1 MSCIYHYVINMS
13 YNIPSV
19 SKAIKDILFSNS
31 IYLNSLKL
39 GIANYTA
46 LALKIKP
53 EVDKTVASDVNIN
66 TLVVS
71 IKRIADAIQQNQDK
85 ENITLEEKENLA
97 GARISLTGSI
107 IDVEFD
113 KEMENIEKILELFDR
128 ESDIRFNIFQSKNH
142 MNLFIENIS
151 EIKKIFNADSQIVT
165 HSKIKEGVSMI
176 TISLPWE
183 ETELRKTYQLL
194 SIISNI
200 LYDNQIFL
208 HNAFFTPN
216 EIVLI
221 INDIDA
227 AKVYE
232 LLRVKFYG

>member
-1 MSCIYHYVINMS
+1 MS
-13 YNIPSV
+13 YNLPSV
-19 SKAIKDILFSNS
+19 SKVIKDILFSNS
-31 IYLNSLKL
+31 IYLKSLKL

-46 LALKIKP
+46 LAIKIKP
-53 EVDKTVASDVNIN
+53 EVDKTIGYDVNIN
-66 TLVVS
+66 TIVVS
-71 IKRIADAIQQNQDK
+71 IKRIADSIQQSQDR
-85 ENITLEEKENLA
+85 ENVAQEEKENLA

-151 EIKKIFNADSQIVT
+151 EIKKIFDADSQIVT

-200 LYDNQIFL
+200 LFDNQIFL

>member
-1 MSCIYHYVINMS
+1 MS

-53 EVDKTVASDVNIN
+53 EVEKTIGSDVNIN
-66 TLVVS
+66 TIVVS
-71 IKRIADAIQQNQDK
+71 IKRIADAIQQNKDN
-85 ENITLEEKENLA
+85 ENIAQEEKENLA

-151 EIKKIFNADSQIVT
+151 EIKKIFGADSQIVT

-200 LYDNQIFL
+200 LYNNQIFL

-232 LLRVKFYG
+232 LLRVKFYK

>member
-1 MSCIYHYVINMS
+1 MFQKLLKIFF
-13 YNIPSV
+13 
-19 SKAIKDILFSNS
+19 FSSS

-71 IKRIADAIQQNQDK
+71 IKRIADAIQQNQDN

-113 KEMENIEKILELFDR
+113 KEMENIEKILKLFDR

-151 EIKKIFNADSQIVT
+151 EIKKIFMLIP
-165 HSKIKEGVSMI
+165 KL
-176 TISLPWE
+176 LP
-183 ETELRKTYQLL
+183 T
-194 SIISNI
+194 
-200 LYDNQIFL
+200 
-208 HNAFFTPN
+208 
-216 EIVLI
+216 
-221 INDIDA
+221 
-227 AKVYE
+227 AK
-232 LLRVKFYG
+232 

>member
-1 MSCIYHYVINMS
+1 MYS
-13 YNIPSV
+13 NIPSV

-39 GIANYTA
+39 GIANFTA
-46 LALKIKP
+46 LAIKIKP
-53 EVDKTVASDVNIN
+53 ELDGIIGSERN
-66 TLVVS
+66 TNTIVVS
-71 IKRIADAIQQNQDK
+71 IKRIADALQQNQDLDS
-85 ENITLEEKENLA
+85 IAQEEKENLA

-107 IDVEFD
+107 LEVEFD
-113 KEMENIEKILELFDR
+113 KEIENIEKVLELFDR
-128 ESDIRFNIFQSKNH
+128 QSDIRFNIFQSKNH

-151 EIKKIFNADSQIVT
+151 AIKKIFNNTESPTIT
-165 HSKIKEGVSMI
+165 PSKIKEGVSMI

-194 SIISNI
+194 SMISNI
-200 LYDNQIFL
+200 LYDNQISL
-208 HNAFFTPN
+208 HNAFFTPS

-221 INDIDA
+221 INDRDA

-232 LLRVKFYG
+232 LLRVKFYK

>member
-1 MSCIYHYVINMS
+1 MYS
-13 YNIPSV
+13 NIPSV
-19 SKAIKDILFSNS
+19 SKVIKDILFSNS

-46 LALKIKP
+46 LAIKIKP
-53 EVDKTVASDVNIN
+53 EVDRIIGSEVNIN
-66 TLVVS
+66 TIVVS
-71 IKRIADAIQQNQDK
+71 IKRIADALQHSIDLDT
-85 ENITLEEKENLA
+85 ITHEEKENLA

-107 IDVEFD
+107 LDVEFD
-113 KEMENIEKILELFDR
+113 KEIENIEKVLNLFER

-151 EIKKIFNADSQIVT
+151 EIKKIFNSNADSPTTI

-183 ETELRKTYQLL
+183 EKELRKTYQLL

-200 LYDNQIFL
+200 LFENQISL

-221 INDIDA
+221 INDMDA

>member
-1 MSCIYHYVINMS
+1 MYS
-13 YNIPSV
+13 NIPSV

-46 LALKIKP
+46 LAIKIKP
-53 EVDKTVASDVNIN
+53 EVDRVIGSEVNIN
-66 TLVVS
+66 TIVVS
-71 IKRIADAIQQNQDK
+71 IKRIADALQRNLDLDS
-85 ENITLEEKENLA
+85 ITQEEKENLV

-107 IDVEFD
+107 LDVEFD
-113 KEMENIEKILELFDR
+113 KEMENIEKVLDLFDR

-151 EIKKIFNADSQIVT
+151 EIRKIFNNHSQTINPT
-165 HSKIKEGVSMI
+165 KIKEGVSMI

-194 SIISNI
+194 SMISNI
-200 LYDNQIFL
+200 LYNNQISL

-221 INDIDA
+221 INDKDA

-232 LLRVKFYG
+232 LLRIKFFQ

>member
-1 MSCIYHYVINMS
+1 MS
-13 YNIPSV
+13 YNTPSV

-46 LALKIKP
+46 LAIRIKP
-53 EVDKTVASDVNIN
+53 ELDKTVASDVNIN
-66 TLVVS
+66 TIVVS
-71 IKRIADAIQQNQDK
+71 IKRIADAIQKNQDSVSMAQ
-85 ENITLEEKENLA
+85 EEKENLA

-113 KEMENIEKILELFDR
+113 KELENIEKILELFDR

-151 EIKKIFNADSQIVT
+151 EIKKIFGANSQIVT

>member
-1 MSCIYHYVINMS
+1 MYS
-13 YNIPSV
+13 NIPSV
-19 SKAIKDILFSNS
+19 SKAIKDIIFSNS

-46 LALKIKP
+46 LAIKIKP
-53 EVDKTVASDVNIN
+53 EVDKTIGSDVNIN
-66 TLVVS
+66 TIVVS
-71 IKRIADAIQQNQDK
+71 IKRIADAIQQNQDS
-85 ENITLEEKENLA
+85 ESIAQEEKENMA

-107 IDVEFD
+107 LDVEFD

-128 ESDIRFNIFQSKNH
+128 ESDIRYNIFQSKNH

-151 EIKKIFNADSQIVT
+151 EIKKIFGADSQIVT

-227 AKVYE
+227 ANVYE

>member
-1 MSCIYHYVINMS
+1 MYS
-13 YNIPSV
+13 NIPSV
-19 SKAIKDILFSNS
+19 SKAIKDILYSNS

-46 LALKIKP
+46 LAIKIKP
-53 EVDKTVASDVNIN
+53 EIDRIIGSEVNLN
-66 TLVVS
+66 TIVVS
-71 IKRIADAIQQNQDK
+71 IKRIADALQQNRDLESIAQ
-85 ENITLEEKENLA
+85 EEKENLA

-107 IDVEFD
+107 LEVEFD
-113 KEMENIEKILELFDR
+113 KEIENIEKVLELFDR
-128 ESDIRFNIFQSKNH
+128 QSDIRFNIFQSKNH
-142 MNLFIENIS
+142 MNLFIENIR
-151 EIKKIFNADSQIVT
+151 EIKKIFNSNESPTIIP
-165 HSKIKEGVSMI
+165 SKIKEGVSMI

-194 SIISNI
+194 SMISNI
-200 LYDNQIFL
+200 LYDNQISL

-221 INDIDA
+221 IKDRDA

-232 LLRVKFYG
+232 LLRVKF

>member
-1 MSCIYHYVINMS
+1 MSS
-13 YNIPSV
+13 NIPTV

-46 LALKIKP
+46 LAIKIKP
-53 EVDKTVASDVNIN
+53 EVERTTGSEININ
-66 TLVVS
+66 TIVVS
-71 IKRIADAIQQNQDK
+71 IKRIADALQQNQDLDDR
-85 ENITLEEKENLA
+85 IAQEEKENLA

-107 IDVEFD
+107 LEVEFD
-113 KEMENIEKILELFDR
+113 KEIENIEKVLDLFDR
-128 ESDIRFNIFQSKNH
+128 QSDIRFNIFQSKNH

-151 EIKKIFNADSQIVT
+151 EIKKIFNSNDSPTIIP
-165 HSKIKEGVSMI
+165 SKIKEGVSMI
-176 TISLPWE
+176 TISLPWV

-194 SIISNI
+194 SMISNI
-200 LYDNQIFL
+200 LYDNQISL
-208 HNAFFTPN
+208 HNAFFTPS

-221 INDIDA
+221 INDRDA

-232 LLRVKFYG
+232 LLRVKFYRQV

>member
-1 MSCIYHYVINMS
+1 MFQKS
-13 YNIPSV
+13 
-19 SKAIKDILFSNS
+19 IKDILFSNS

-151 EIKKIFNADSQIVT
+151 EIKKIFDADSQIVT

>member
-1 MSCIYHYVINMS
+1 MYS
-13 YNIPSV
+13 NIPSV

-31 IYLNSLKL
+31 IYFNSLKL

-46 LALKIKP
+46 LAIKIKP
-53 EVDKTVASDVNIN
+53 DVDRTIGSEVNIN
-66 TLVVS
+66 TIVVS
-71 IKRIADAIQQNQDK
+71 IKRIADALQQNQDID
-85 ENITLEEKENLA
+85 NSIAQEEKENLA

-107 IDVEFD
+107 LDVEFD
-113 KEMENIEKILELFDR
+113 KEIENIEKVLELFDR

-151 EIKKIFNADSQIVT
+151 EIKKIFSNHSQTIIP
-165 HSKIKEGVSMI
+165 SKIKEGVSMI

-183 ETELRKTYQLL
+183 EIELRKTYHLL

-200 LYDNQIFL
+200 LYDNQISL
-208 HNAFFTPN
+208 HNAFFTPT

-221 INDIDA
+221 INDKDA

-232 LLRVKFYG
+232 LLRVKFYR

>member
-1 MSCIYHYVINMS
+1 MYS
-13 YNIPSV
+13 NIPSV

-39 GIANYTA
+39 GIANFTA

-53 EVDKTVASDVNIN
+53 ELDRIIGSEVNIN
-66 TLVVS
+66 TIVVS
-71 IKRIADAIQQNQDK
+71 IKRIADALEQNRDLDSIAQ
-85 ENITLEEKENLA
+85 EEKENLA

-107 IDVEFD
+107 LEVEFD
-113 KEMENIEKILELFDR
+113 KEMENMEKILELFDR
-128 ESDIRFNIFQSKNH
+128 QSDIRFNIFQSKNH

-151 EIKKIFNADSQIVT
+151 EIKKIFNNNATPTIT
-165 HSKIKEGVSMI
+165 PSKIKEGVSMI

-194 SIISNI
+194 SMISNI
-200 LYDNQIFL
+200 LYDNQISL
-208 HNAFFTPN
+208 HNAFFTPS

-221 INDIDA
+221 INDRDA

-232 LLRVKFYG
+232 LLRVKFYR

>member
-1 MSCIYHYVINMS
+1 MS

-53 EVDKTVASDVNIN
+53 EVDKIIGSDININ
-66 TLVVS
+66 TIVVS
-71 IKRIADAIQQNQDK
+71 IKRIADAIQQNQDS
-85 ENITLEEKENLA
+85 ENIAQKEKENLA

-151 EIKKIFNADSQIVT
+151 EIKKIFGADSQIVT

>member
-1 MSCIYHYVINMS
+1 MSF
-13 YNIPSV
+13 NIPSV

-66 TLVVS
+66 TIVVS
-71 IKRIADAIQQNQDK
+71 IKRIADAIQQNQGN
-85 ENITLEEKENLA
+85 ENIAQEEKDNLA

-151 EIKKIFNADSQIVT
+151 EIKKIFGADSQIVT

>member
-1 MSCIYHYVINMS
+1 MS

-53 EVDKTVASDVNIN
+53 EVEKTVGSDVNIN
-66 TLVVS
+66 TIVVS
-71 IKRIADAIQQNQDK
+71 IKRIADAIQQNQDN
-85 ENITLEEKENLA
+85 ESIAQEEKENLA

-151 EIKKIFNADSQIVT
+151 EIKKIFGADSQIVT

-194 SIISNI
+194 SIISTI

>member
-1 MSCIYHYVINMS
+1 MYSNT
-13 YNIPSV
+13 PSV

-39 GIANYTA
+39 GIANFTA

-53 EVDKTVASDVNIN
+53 ELDRIIGSEVNIN
-66 TLVVS
+66 TIVVS
-71 IKRIADAIQQNQDK
+71 IKRIADALEQNQDLDS
-85 ENITLEEKENLA
+85 IAQEEKENLA

-107 IDVEFD
+107 LDVEFN

-128 ESDIRFNIFQSKNH
+128 QSDIRFNIFQSKNH

-151 EIKKIFNADSQIVT
+151 EIKKIFSNNDSPTIT
-165 HSKIKEGVSMI
+165 PSKIKEGVSMI

-194 SIISNI
+194 SMISTI
-200 LYDNQIFL
+200 LYDNQISL
-208 HNAFFTPN
+208 HNAFFTPT

-221 INDIDA
+221 INDKDA

-232 LLRVKFYG
+232 LLRVKFYR

>member
-1 MSCIYHYVINMS
+1 MSS
-13 YNIPSV
+13 NIPSV

-46 LALKIKP
+46 LAIKIKP
-53 EVDKTVASDVNIN
+53 EVEGTIGSEININ
-66 TLVVS
+66 TIVVS
-71 IKRIADAIQQNQDK
+71 IKRIADALQQNQD
-85 ENITLEEKENLA
+85 LDASLAQEEKENLA

-107 IDVEFD
+107 LEVEFD
-113 KEMENIEKILELFDR
+113 KEIENIEKVLDLFDR
-128 ESDIRFNIFQSKNH
+128 QSDIRFNIFQSKNH

-151 EIKKIFNADSQIVT
+151 EIKKIFNSNDSPTIIP
-165 HSKIKEGVSMI
+165 SKIKEGVSMI
-176 TISLPWE
+176 TISLPWV

-194 SIISNI
+194 SMISNI
-200 LYDNQIFL
+200 LYDNQISL
-208 HNAFFTPN
+208 HNAFFTPS

-221 INDIDA
+221 INDRDA

-232 LLRVKFYG
+232 LLRVKFYRQV

>member
-1 MSCIYHYVINMS
+1 MYSNP
-13 YNIPSV
+13 PSV

-39 GIANYTA
+39 GIANFTA

-53 EVDKTVASDVNIN
+53 ELDRIIGSEVNIN
-66 TLVVS
+66 TIVVS
-71 IKRIADAIQQNQDK
+71 IKRIADALEQNQD
-85 ENITLEEKENLA
+85 LDSLAQEEKEKLA

-107 IDVEFD
+107 LDVEFN

-128 ESDIRFNIFQSKNH
+128 QSDIRFNIFQSKNH

-151 EIKKIFNADSQIVT
+151 EIKKIFSNNDSPTIT
-165 HSKIKEGVSMI
+165 PSKIKEGVSMI

-194 SIISNI
+194 SMISTI
-200 LYDNQIFL
+200 LYDNQISL
-208 HNAFFTPN
+208 HNAFFTPT

-221 INDIDA
+221 INDKDA

-232 LLRVKFYG
+232 LLRVKFYR

>member
-1 MSCIYHYVINMS
+1 MYS
-13 YNIPSV
+13 NIPTV
-19 SKAIKDILFSNS
+19 SKAIKDILFSNTT
-31 IYLNSLKL
+31 YLNSLKL

-46 LALKIKP
+46 LAIKIKP
-53 EVDKTVASDVNIN
+53 EVDTIIGSDVNIN
-66 TLVVS
+66 TIVVS
-71 IKRIADAIQQNQDK
+71 IKRFADALQHSLDLDSLTQ
-85 ENITLEEKENLA
+85 EEEKENLS

-107 IDVEFD
+107 LEIEFD
-113 KEMENIEKILELFDR
+113 KEMENIEKVLNLFER

-151 EIKKIFNADSQIVT
+151 EIKKIFNSNADSPTTT

-183 ETELRKTYQLL
+183 EKELRKTYQLL

-200 LYDNQIFL
+200 LYENQISL

-221 INDIDA
+221 INERDA

-232 LLRVKFYG
+232 LLRVKFYDK

>member
-1 MSCIYHYVINMS
+1 MS

-19 SKAIKDILFSNS
+19 SKIIKDILFSNS

-53 EVDKTVASDVNIN
+53 AVDNTIGSDVNIN
-66 TLVVS
+66 TIVVS
-71 IKRIADAIQQNQDK
+71 IKRIADAIQQNQDN
-85 ENITLEEKENLA
+85 ENIAQEEKENLA

-107 IDVEFD
+107 LEVEFD

-128 ESDIRFNIFQSKNH
+128 ESDIKFNIFQSKNH

-151 EIKKIFNADSQIVT
+151 EIKKIFGADSQIVT
-165 HSKIKEGVSMI
+165 HSKVKEGVSMI

-183 ETELRKTYQLL
+183 EIELRKTYQLL

-232 LLRVKFYG
+232 LLRVKFYK

>member
-1 MSCIYHYVINMS
+1 MYS
-13 YNIPSV
+13 NIPSV

-46 LALKIKP
+46 LAIKIKP
-53 EVDKTVASDVNIN
+53 EVDRMIGSEVNIN
-66 TLVVS
+66 TIVVS
-71 IKRIADAIQQNQDK
+71 IKRIADALQRNLNLD
-85 ENITLEEKENLA
+85 NITQEEKENLA

-107 IDVEFD
+107 LDVEFD
-113 KEMENIEKILELFDR
+113 KEMENIEKVLELFDR

-151 EIKKIFNADSQIVT
+151 EIRKILNNYSQTIT
-165 HSKIKEGVSMI
+165 PTKIKEGVSMI

-194 SIISNI
+194 SMISNI
-200 LYDNQIFL
+200 LYNNQISL

-221 INDIDA
+221 INDRDA

-232 LLRVKFYG
+232 LLRINFFQ

>member
-1 MSCIYHYVINMS
+1 MS

-66 TLVVS
+66 TIVVS
-71 IKRIADAIQQNQDK
+71 IKRIADSIQQNKDN
-85 ENITLEEKENLA
+85 ENIAQEEKENLA

-151 EIKKIFNADSQIVT
+151 EIKKIFDADSQIVT

>member
-1 MSCIYHYVINMS
+1 MYS
-13 YNIPSV
+13 NIPSV

-46 LALKIKP
+46 LAIKIKP
-53 EVDKTVASDVNIN
+53 EVDRVIGSEVNIN
-66 TLVVS
+66 TIVVS
-71 IKRIADAIQQNQDK
+71 IKRIADALQRNLDLDS
-85 ENITLEEKENLA
+85 ITQEEKENLV

-107 IDVEFD
+107 LDVEFD
-113 KEMENIEKILELFDR
+113 KEMENIEKVLDLFDR

-151 EIKKIFNADSQIVT
+151 EIRKIFNSHSQTINPT
-165 HSKIKEGVSMI
+165 KIKEGVSMI

-194 SIISNI
+194 SMISNI
-200 LYDNQIFL
+200 LYNNQISL

-221 INDIDA
+221 INDKDA

-232 LLRVKFYG
+232 LLRIKFFQ

>member
-1 MSCIYHYVINMS
+1 MYS
-13 YNIPSV
+13 NIPSV

-46 LALKIKP
+46 LAIKIKP
-53 EVDKTVASDVNIN
+53 EVDRILGSEVNLN
-66 TLVVS
+66 TIVVS
-71 IKRIADAIQQNQDK
+71 IKRIADVLQQNQDFHS
-85 ENITLEEKENLA
+85 IAQEEKENLA

-107 IDVEFD
+107 LEVEFD
-113 KEMENIEKILELFDR
+113 KEMENIEKVLDLFDR
-128 ESDIRFNIFQSKNH
+128 QSDIRFNIFQSKNH

-151 EIKKIFNADSQIVT
+151 EIKKIFNSTDSSPTIT
-165 HSKIKEGVSMI
+165 PSKIKGGVSMI

-194 SIISNI
+194 SMISNI
-200 LYDNQIFL
+200 LYDNQISL

-221 INDIDA
+221 INDRDA

-232 LLRVKFYG
+232 LLRVKIL